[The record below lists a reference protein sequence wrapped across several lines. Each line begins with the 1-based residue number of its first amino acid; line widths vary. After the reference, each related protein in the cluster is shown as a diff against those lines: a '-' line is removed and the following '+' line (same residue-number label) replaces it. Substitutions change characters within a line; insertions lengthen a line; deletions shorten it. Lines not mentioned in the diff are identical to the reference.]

1 MKLDLV
7 DRLSDSLRN
16 QGIAQTVVKG
26 QRLFRKGDRA
36 GYLYIIKAGRFQE
49 VGYPE
54 TDKVAV
60 LQILNTGDILG
71 ETGLAAQIYRSTAI
85 ALTDSEVIA
94 YPLNIILE
102 ALENSPTVIKAM
114 VEVLSQ
120 KIYELQVRLEWRN
133 ISLADHRVLEYLK
146 YKLEQLTLNT
156 EEPTSTLTLNIPL
169 QEIAAELG
177 FVPGTLSR
185 ALAKLEAD
193 QAIIRQQNRITLLNN
208 DAA

>member
-7 DRLSDSLRN
+7 DRLPDSLRTH
-16 QGIAQTVVKG
+16 GIAQTVVKG

-36 GYLYIIKAGRFQE
+36 SYLYLIQAGRFQE

-54 TDKVAV
+54 ADKVAV
-60 LQILNTGDILG
+60 LQILSPGDMLG

-85 ALTDSEVIA
+85 ALADSEVIA
-94 YPLNIILE
+94 YPLAAIFE

-120 KIYELQVRLEWRN
+120 KVYEFQVRLEWRN

-146 YKLEQLTLNT
+146 YKLEQLTPT
-156 EEPTSTLTLNIPL
+156 EEPTSTLTLNLPL

-185 ALAKLEAD
+185 ALAKLETD
-193 QAIIRQQNRITLLNN
+193 QAILRQQNRITLLNN